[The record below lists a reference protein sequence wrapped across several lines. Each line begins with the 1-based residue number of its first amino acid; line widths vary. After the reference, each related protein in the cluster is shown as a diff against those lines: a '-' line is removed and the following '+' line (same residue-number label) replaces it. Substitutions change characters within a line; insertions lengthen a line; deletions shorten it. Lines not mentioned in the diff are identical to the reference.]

1 MSKFRS
7 RGHTLYDRSITGRS
21 QVQFHA
27 IGNSVSRDFLAV
39 DNIVTS
45 LEFGLFL
52 VGPIDNKM
60 YLISVHACALDRT
73 TSCVRE
79 RAKAVN
85 IEHGFWDLRMY
96 LHFRLCGRSLFKS
109 CGDEGEGYVSL

>member
-1 MSKFRS
+1 M
-7 RGHTLYDRSITGRS
+7 
-21 QVQFHA
+21 QFHT
-27 IGNSVSRDFLAV
+27 IGNSVLRDFLAIN
-39 DNIVTS
+39 NIVIS
-45 LEFGLFL
+45 LELGLFL
-52 VGPIDNKM
+52 VGPIENKM
-60 YLISVHACALDRT
+60 YLISVHACALDRI